1 VNLLDRRMVW
11 LDPPPWLSTWRDLR
25 RELASSPE
33 PDLRSM
39 FAPMFDF
46 AVIVDDDDNRQ
57 RLVRDLRSF

>member
-1 VNLLDRRMVW
+1 
-11 LDPPPWLSTWRDLR
+11 
-25 RELASSPE
+25 
-33 PDLRSM
+33 M